1 MDVWQ
6 LILYVGASLLA
17 LSSLVSLMSHHRRQH
32 RRQLLLEYEK
42 QLAANPQPVEPVT
55 ESNVSERANAAA

>member
-17 LSSLVSLMSHHRRQH
+17 LQSLVSLMAHHRQQH
-32 RRQLLLEYEK
+32 RKQLLLEY
-42 QLAANPQPVEPVT
+42 QQQQPANPQPKRSVAGSEST
-55 ESNVSERANAAA
+55 EAAA

>member
-17 LSSLVSLMSHHRRQH
+17 LNSLVSLMSHHRRQH
-32 RRQLLLEYEK
+32 RRQLLLEYK
-42 QLAANPQPVEPVT
+42 QQLADNPEPE
-55 ESNVSERANAAA
+55 ESAAESKVSEPAEAAA

>member
-17 LSSLVSLMSHHRRQH
+17 LQSLVSLMTQHRRQH
-32 RRQLLLEYEK
+32 RRQLLLEYQQ
-42 QLAANPQPVEPVT
+42 QLADGVPPKKSAAGEKSTEPA
-55 ESNVSERANAAA
+55 EAAA